1 MTNRASS
8 PRSSLI
14 PPSATAPSPTLSIS
28 KAQAALTLADLLYV
42 TFGGLQGNLYSVF
55 FILTFKLYK
64 VYNSVLVFLF
74 HKLPQCEGLL
84 HARAKHTHTHTA
96 GADAIRSN

>member
-14 PPSATAPSPTLSIS
+14 PPSATAPRPTLSIS
-28 KAQAALTLADLLYV
+28 KAQAALTLADLSYV

-55 FILTFKLYK
+55 LFCHLTSE
-64 VYNSVLVFLF
+64 VDNSVLVPYFYFISF
-74 HKLPQCEGLL
+74 HNVKVSSMPG
-84 HARAKHTHTHTA
+84 RSTHTA

>member
-14 PPSATAPSPTLSIS
+14 PPSATAPRPTLSIS
-28 KAQAALTLADLLYV
+28 KAQAALTLADLLYYV

-55 FILTFKLYK
+55 TCGEASRSMDDIWLSP
-64 VYNSVLVFLF
+64 SV
-74 HKLPQCEGLL
+74 
-84 HARAKHTHTHTA
+84 R
-96 GADAIRSN
+96 I